1 VSEPLVN
8 APVEIPGERRWR
20 PSARVRLALEFL
32 LFFTGTMLA
41 KEILTA
47 TVSTPYP
54 NLLWLPVMVLTLQH
68 GLAAGLAA
76 ALIAAGLQYLGGL
89 PPALMSE
96 DMYTYIGR
104 IAAEPVAW
112 TCVALLIGHMRSRQ
126 LASTAELR
134 AQLAERST
142 HCAAVADLCV
152 DLRRRTEL
160 LERHIAANAHSSN
173 ADVAEAISE
182 LQHAGW
188 DDFLPRLTRF
198 VVLMTGSA
206 EFTVH
211 LYREDAL
218 KFAFQPVDDHRP
230 GADVPIPR
238 EDPLFAAIVN
248 ERRILSTARPTEGAL
263 LAGRGVMAGPLMQG
277 KAPDRVIGMFAIAG
291 VSLDDC
297 PDDIERRFSLT
308 CSELSR
314 LAGRILLIDSW
325 HAAGAGRSNGHK
337 PGSDEIAVPAVSV
350 DEEGPPVPPQAA
362 HKYRLSLQ

>member
-1 VSEPLVN
+1 VSEPLGN
-8 APVEIPGERRWR
+8 APVVIARERRSRW
-20 PSARVRLALEFL
+20 SAMVRLALEFV

-41 KEILTA
+41 KEILAA
-47 TVSTPYP
+47 TLSTPYP

-76 ALIAAGLQYLGGL
+76 ALIAAGLQYSGGL

-126 LASTAELR
+126 IASTAELR
-134 AQLAERST
+134 AQLAERSA
-142 HCAAVADLCV
+142 HCAAIADLCV
-152 DLRRRTEL
+152 DLRRRTEM
-160 LERHIAANAHSSN
+160 LERQIAANAHSSN
-173 ADVAEAISE
+173 ADVAEAMIG
-182 LQHAGW
+182 LQHASW
-188 DDFLPRLTRF
+188 DDFLQRLTRF

-211 LYREDAL
+211 LYRDDAL

-248 ERRILSTARPTEGAL
+248 ERRILSAARPADGAL

-314 LAGRILLIDSW
+314 LAGRIMLIDSW
-325 HAAGAGRSNGHK
+325 HAAGAGKLNGHK
-337 PGSDEIAVPAVSV
+337 PGGDEIPDPAVATDS
-350 DEEGPPVPPQAA
+350 ESLPVPPKAA
-362 HKYRLSLQ
+362 RKHRLRLQ